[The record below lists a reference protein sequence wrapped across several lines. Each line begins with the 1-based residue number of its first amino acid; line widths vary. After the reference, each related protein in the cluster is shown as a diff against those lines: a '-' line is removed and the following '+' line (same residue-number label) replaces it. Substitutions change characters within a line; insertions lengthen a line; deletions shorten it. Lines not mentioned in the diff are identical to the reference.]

1 MSNTVKEW
9 LMTQP
14 GTEMN
19 PLRVAIIGA
28 GPSGFYVA
36 EHLLQQQ
43 DHVVEIDLFDRL
55 PTPYGLVRG
64 GVAPDHQKIKSVT
77 KIYEKTAQHPRV
89 RFYGGVEFG
98 TQLPLALCRRLYHQ
112 IVYTTGAQ
120 TDRQMGIPGEDLQ
133 GSHPATAFV
142 AWYNGHPD
150 FRDLTFDFSHPSA
163 AVVGV
168 GNVAVDVA
176 RILCRTID
184 ELAKTDIADYAL
196 EALSQSK
203 IKDVYMLGR
212 RGPAQAAFTNP
223 ELRELGQLAGADISV
238 PAAEATLDP
247 LSQAALDAGQDRAT
261 SRKVAM
267 ISDYAKRERTN
278 KQRQLVLRF
287 LVSPE
292 EIYGNAANRVTGM
305 RIVHNELYA
314 TEDGA
319 LRPRATDVFEDLSV
333 GLVFRSVGYQGVP
346 LPDVPFD
353 TRRYTI
359 PNEKGRVLN
368 PETSQPVLGEYVSG
382 WIKRGPSGV
391 IGTNK
396 PDALET
402 VRCMLE
408 DLQSGNVWTPDTPS
422 PEAAKQRIREQQPLY
437 VSFDDW
443 QRLDA
448 IEVKR
453 GKSEGRPRVKFTRV
467 AEMLSA
473 LHKTPAS

>member
-1 MSNTVKEW
+1 
-9 LMTQP
+9 
-14 GTEMN
+14 
-19 PLRVAIIGA
+19 
-28 GPSGFYVA
+28 
-36 EHLLQQQ
+36 
-43 DHVVEIDLFDRL
+43 
-55 PTPYGLVRG
+55 
-64 GVAPDHQKIKSVT
+64 
-77 KIYEKTAQHPRV
+77 
-89 RFYGGVEFG
+89 
-98 TQLPLALCRRLYHQ
+98 
-112 IVYTTGAQ
+112 
-120 TDRQMGIPGEDLQ
+120 
-133 GSHPATAFV
+133 
-142 AWYNGHPD
+142 
-150 FRDLTFDFSHPSA
+150 
-163 AVVGV
+163 
-168 GNVAVDVA
+168 
-176 RILCRTID
+176 
-184 ELAKTDIADYAL
+184 
-196 EALSQSK
+196 
-203 IKDVYMLGR
+203 
-212 RGPAQAAFTNP
+212 
-223 ELRELGQLAGADISV
+223 
-238 PAAEATLDP
+238 
-247 LSQAALDAGQDRAT
+247 
-261 SRKVAM
+261 
-267 ISDYAKRERTN
+267 
-278 KQRQLVLRF
+278 VLRF

-305 RIVHNELYA
+305 RIVHNKLYA

-359 PNEKGRVLN
+359 PNEKGRVIN

-408 DLQSGNVWTPDTPS
+408 DLQSGKVWTPDMPS

>member
-1 MSNTVKEW
+1 
-9 LMTQP
+9 MTQP
-14 GTEMN
+14 GTETN

-43 DHVVEIDLFDRL
+43 DYVVEIDLFDRL

-77 KIYEKTAQHPRV
+77 RTYEKTAQHPKV
-89 RFYGGVEFG
+89 RFYGGIEFG
-98 TQLPLALCRRLYHQ
+98 TDLPLSLCRRLYHQ

-120 TDRQMGIPGEDLQ
+120 TDRQMGIPGEDLH

-150 FRDLTFDFSHPSA
+150 FRDLTFDFSHESA

-168 GNVAVDVA
+168 GNVAMDVA
-176 RILCRTID
+176 RILCRTTD

-196 EALSQSK
+196 EALSHSK
-203 IKDVYMLGR
+203 IKEVYMLGR

-223 ELRELGQLAGADISV
+223 ELRELGELAGADVWV
-238 PAAEATLDP
+238 PPAEAALDA
-247 LSQAALDAGQDRAT
+247 LSQAALDAGKDRAT
-261 SRKVAM
+261 SRKVSM
-267 ISDYAKRERTN
+267 IGEYAKREGTDKAR
-278 KQRQLVLRF
+278 KLVLRF

-292 EIYGNAANRVTGM
+292 ELYDDEAHRVTGM

-314 TEDGA
+314 TDDGA
-319 LRPRATDVFEDLSV
+319 LRPRATEKVEDLSV

-353 TRRYTI
+353 TRRYSI
-359 PNEKGRVLN
+359 PNEKGRVLD
-368 PETSQPVLGEYVSG
+368 PETSQPVRGEYAAG

-408 DLQSGNVWTPDTPS
+408 DISTGGVLTPDMPS
-422 PEAAKQRIREQQPLY
+422 LETAEQQIRERQPAY

-443 QRLDA
+443 LQLDA
-448 IEVKR
+448 LEVEQGR
-453 GKSEGRPRVKFTRV
+453 ATGRPRVKFTRV
-467 AEMLSA
+467 ADMLSA
-473 LHKTPAS
+473 LDKTPAS

>member
-1 MSNTVKEW
+1 
-9 LMTQP
+9 MTQP
-14 GTEMN
+14 GTEAN
-19 PLRVAIIGA
+19 PLRVAIVGA

-43 DHVVEIDLFDRL
+43 DYVVEIDLFDRL

-77 KIYEKTAQHPRV
+77 RTYEKTAQHPRM

-98 TQLPLALCRRLYHQ
+98 TDLPRALCRRLYHQ

-142 AWYNGHPD
+142 AWFNGHPD
-150 FRDLTFDFSHPSA
+150 FRDLTFDFSHESA

-176 RILCRTID
+176 RILCRTTD

-196 EALSQSK
+196 EALSQSQ
-203 IKDVYMLGR
+203 IKNVYMLGR

-223 ELRELGQLAGADISV
+223 ELRELGELAGADLRV
-238 PAAEATLDP
+238 PLAEATLDD
-247 LSQAALDAGQDRAT
+247 LSQAALDANPDRTT

-267 ISDYAKRERTN
+267 IEDYAKREATD
-278 KQRQLVLRF
+278 KARQLVLRF

-292 EIYGNAANRVTGM
+292 ELYGNEAHQVTGM
-305 RIVHNELYA
+305 RLVHNELYA
-314 TEDGA
+314 TEDGG
-319 LRPRATDVFEDLSV
+319 LRPRATDVREDLSV

-359 PNEKGRVLN
+359 PNEKGRVMHA
-368 PETSQPVLGEYVSG
+368 ETSQPVTGEYVSG

-408 DLQSGNVWTPDTPS
+408 DLQSGDVLTPDSPS
-422 PEAAKQRIREQQPLY
+422 PEVAEQRIREQRPLY
-437 VSFDDW
+437 VSFEDW
-443 QRLDA
+443 LRLDA
-448 IEVKR
+448 LEVEQ

-467 AEMLSA
+467 EDMLSA
-473 LHKTPAS
+473 LDKVSASS

>member
-1 MSNTVKEW
+1 
-9 LMTQP
+9 MTQP
-14 GTEMN
+14 GTETN

-43 DHVVEIDLFDRL
+43 DYVVEIDLFDRL

-77 KIYEKTAQHPRV
+77 KTYEKTARHARF

-98 TQLPLALCRRLYHQ
+98 TDLPLSLCRRLYHQ
-112 IVYTTGAQ
+112 VVYTTGAQ
-120 TDRQMGIPGEDLQ
+120 TDRQMGIPGEELH

-150 FRDLTFDFSHPSA
+150 FRDLTFDFSHESA

-176 RILCRTID
+176 RILCRTTD

-196 EALSQSK
+196 EALSESK
-203 IKDVYMLGR
+203 IKNVYMLGR

-223 ELRELGQLAGADISV
+223 ELRELGELAGADVWI
-238 PAAEATLDP
+238 PPEAAALDD
-247 LSQAALDAGQDRAT
+247 LSQAALDANPDRAT
-261 SRKVAM
+261 SRKVTM
-267 ISDYAKRERTN
+267 IGDYAKRTEADKPR
-278 KQRQLVLRF
+278 KLVLRF

-292 EIYGNAANRVTGM
+292 ELYGNDAKQVTGM
-305 RIVHNELYA
+305 RLVHNELYA
-314 TEDGA
+314 TDNGA
-319 LRPRATDVFEDLSV
+319 LRPRATERFEDLSV

-346 LPDVPFD
+346 LPDVPFE
-353 TRRYTI
+353 TRWYTI
-359 PNEKGRVLN
+359 PNDKGRVLDS
-368 PETSQPVLGEYVSG
+368 ETSQPVLGEYAAG

-408 DLQSGNVWTPDTPS
+408 DLASGTVLAPDMPS
-422 PEAAKQRIREQQPLY
+422 PEAAAQQIQERQPAY
-437 VSFDDW
+437 VSFEDW
-443 QRLDA
+443 LRLDA
-448 IEVKR
+448 LEVEQ
-453 GKSEGRPRVKFTRV
+453 GKVAGRPRVKFTRV
-467 AEMLSA
+467 EDMLSA
-473 LHKTPAS
+473 LDKTLTT

>member
-1 MSNTVKEW
+1 M
-9 LMTQP
+9 
-14 GTEMN
+14 
-19 PLRVAIIGA
+19 
-28 GPSGFYVA
+28 
-36 EHLLQQQ
+36 
-43 DHVVEIDLFDRL
+43 
-55 PTPYGLVRG
+55 
-64 GVAPDHQKIKSVT
+64 
-77 KIYEKTAQHPRV
+77 
-89 RFYGGVEFG
+89 
-98 TQLPLALCRRLYHQ
+98 
-112 IVYTTGAQ
+112 VYTTGAQ
-120 TDRQMGIPGEDLQ
+120 TDRQMGIPGEALQ

-150 FRDLTFDFSHPSA
+150 FRDLTFDFSHESA

-176 RILCRTID
+176 RILCRTTD

-196 EALSQSK
+196 EALSQSH
-203 IKDVYMLGR
+203 IKKVYMLGR

-223 ELRELGQLAGADISV
+223 ELRELGVLAGADVWV
-238 PAAEATLDP
+238 PPAEAALDD
-247 LSQAALDAGQDRAT
+247 LSQAALEASQDRAT
-261 SRKVAM
+261 SRKIAM
-267 ISDYAKRERTN
+267 ISDYAKRAGTGKAR
-278 KQRQLVLRF
+278 KLVLRF

-292 EIYGNAANRVTGM
+292 ELYGDEANRVTGM
-305 RIVHNELYA
+305 RIVHNKLYA

-353 TRRYTI
+353 TRRDTI
-359 PNEKGRVLN
+359 PNEKGRVLH
-368 PETSQPVLGEYVSG
+368 PETSQPLLGQYVSG

-408 DLQSGNVWTPDTPS
+408 DLRNGEVWTPEAPTPK
-422 PEAAKQRIREQQPLY
+422 AAEQRIREQQPLY
-437 VSFDDW
+437 VSFEDW

-448 IEVKR
+448 LEVAQ
-453 GKSEGRPRVKFTRV
+453 GEAQGRPRVKFTRV
-467 AEMLSA
+467 ADMLSA